1 MKKTILALLAVG
13 AFGMAN
19 AVSTPATVGPITPN
33 DGHTPITTQ
42 AAGASATST
51 SATHATINVSGTVL
65 DNTCEINT
73 EDRVK
78 NVKLK
83 TVGVNQLT
91 KLGDV
96 AADQLVQIRVE
107 NCKFGTNPQ
116 QNGSNGKAVT
126 AAFRSTDKID
136 HYHNGTL
143 FNLDEEQGVAGA
155 AKNVRIQFSN
165 LDGTSIRLGAD
176 DAANAFKGVHP
187 ADVNGKAMIQ
197 FNARYYAIKQS
208 EPGSVKAQAE
218 LDLAYE

>member
-1 MKKTILALLAVG
+1 MKKTILALLALG

-19 AVSTPATVGPITPN
+19 AVPSTPATVAPITPVN
-33 DGHTPITTQ
+33 TAIVTQ
-42 AAGASATST
+42 AAGASPTST
-51 SATHATINVSGTVL
+51 SATHATINVTGKVL

-73 EDRVK
+73 NDRVK
-78 NVKLK
+78 NVTLK
-83 TVGVNQLT
+83 TVGVNQLV

-116 QNGSNGKAVT
+116 QKGSNGKAVT

-155 AKNVRIQFSN
+155 AENVRVQFSN
-165 LDGTSIRLGAD
+165 LDGTSIRLGTD

-187 ADVNGKAMIQ
+187 ADVDGNAMIQ
-197 FNARYYAIKQS
+197 FNARYYAVKQS
-208 EPGSVKAQAE
+208 KPGSVRAQAE